1 MTTTT
6 SVMRSEIA
14 EQPEALRR
22 TFAELLPLRGEIEA
36 LGRRTKHVLFIAR
49 GSSDNAAVYG
59 GYLLQVHAGRMATLA
74 SPSVATLYGAKADLS
89 DVLAVAIS
97 QSGKTEEIL
106 ETMRW
111 AAGCGARTL
120 AITNGA
126 DSPLATEADLALV
139 TRAGKEVA
147 VPATKTY
154 NSQLAALAVLALGL
168 GANLD
173 AGELELAPQG
183 IEETLAAPTDSLEEI
198 VERMALARGAVV
210 TGRGLATSTALE
222 TALKLK
228 EACYLHAMGMSYAD
242 LLHGPIAIL
251 DPRTPTL
258 LVASPT
264 GSPLRGAV
272 SLAEQARS
280 AGSPVFG
287 FGGGSS
293 LAAASDLSVPVPDV
307 PEWVSPMNLIVPAQ
321 LLTEHLARRLGH
333 DPDVPRGLNKVT
345 QTS

>member
-6 SVMRSEIA
+6 STMRAEIA
-14 EQPEALRR
+14 EQPDALRR

-59 GYLLQVHAGRMATLA
+59 GYLLQAHTGRLATLG
-74 SPSVATLYGAKADLS
+74 SPSIATEYGAKVDLS

-97 QSGKTEEIL
+97 QSGKTEEIV

-111 AAGCGARTL
+111 AASCGARTL
-120 AITNGA
+120 AVTNGA
-126 DSPLATEADLALV
+126 DSTLANEADVALV
-139 TRAGKEVA
+139 TRAGNELS

-168 GANLD
+168 GADLD
-173 AGELELAPQG
+173 PGELDLVPQG
-183 IEETLAAPTDSLEEI
+183 IEETLAAPTDVLEEI
-198 VERMALARGAVV
+198 VERMVAVRGAVIS
-210 TGRGLATSTALE
+210 GRGMVYSTALE

-242 LLHGPIAIL
+242 LLHGPIAVL
-251 DPRTPTL
+251 DPRTPAV

-264 GSPLRGAV
+264 GPTLRGTV
-272 SLAEQARS
+272 SLAEKAR
-280 AGSPVFG
+280 AVGAPVFG
-287 FGGGSS
+287 IGGGKA
-293 LAAASDLSVPVPDV
+293 LAAASDLSIPAPDV

>member
-6 SVMRSEIA
+6 SVMRAEIA

-36 LGRRTKHVLFIAR
+36 LGRSTRHVLFIAR

-59 GYLLQVHAGRMATLA
+59 SYLLQAHAGRLATLG
-74 SPSVATLYGAKADLS
+74 SPSIATAYGARMDLS

-97 QSGKTEEIL
+97 QSGRTEEIV

-111 AAGCGARTL
+111 AADCGARTV
-120 AITNGA
+120 AVTNGA
-126 DSPLATEADLALV
+126 DSPLATEADVALV
-139 TRAGKEVA
+139 TRAGNEVA

-154 NSQLAALAVLALGL
+154 NTQLAALAVLALGL

-173 AGELELAPQG
+173 AGELDLVPQG
-183 IEETLAAPTDSLEEI
+183 IEETLAAPGDALEEI
-198 VERMALARGAVV
+198 VERMVAVQGAVIS
-210 TGRGLATSTALE
+210 GRGMAFSTALE

-228 EACYLHAMGMSYAD
+228 EACYLHAMGLSYAD
-242 LLHGPIAIL
+242 LLHGPIAVV
-251 DPRTPTL
+251 DPRTPAL

-264 GSPLRGAV
+264 GPTVQGTVA
-272 SLAEQARS
+272 LAERARS
-280 AGSPVFG
+280 AGAPVFG
-287 FGGGSS
+287 FGGGAA
-293 LAAASDLSVPVPDV
+293 LAEASDLSVPAPNV

-321 LLTEHLARRLGH
+321 LLTERLARRLGY